1 MASRL
6 LQALNAETSRL
17 ERKYL
22 RRLTQAAEGV
32 RVAILRNLTEFYDQG
47 LPPSMASGAM
57 ASALEEKAQ
66 QAYYDL
72 ANDFYL
78 QGARLG
84 VEFSADSA
92 VKNSAAGDRAW
103 REFIDDAEA
112 MRILKARQ
120 GYCGNFYSLVLH
132 DDRILEEILTALK
145 EGDFAPVEI
154 EDRKFSKYFAD
165 RAPDLAA
172 AFKNL
177 TSGKDTAFALRRIAR
192 TEMWTARSQGTAVQT
207 LRDSEE
213 TGQEKIMRFQVI
225 ESEVLCD
232 YCRPRDNLF
241 FPAEDVPNFWEMVP
255 PIHYNCRCSIVI
267 ATKTVLR
274 RYIITDKE
282 LNRDAEKINSLPPFD
297 WGGHGL
303 GRDSRAPVP

>member
-1 MASRL
+1 MATL
-6 LQALNAETSRL
+6 LQALNTETYRL
-17 ERKYL
+17 ERKYY
-22 RRLTQAAEGV
+22 RRLNQAAQGV
-32 RVAILRNLTEFYDQG
+32 RLAILANLADFYDQG

-57 ASALEEKAQ
+57 AAALEEKAQ
-66 QAYYDL
+66 QAYYEL

-84 VEFSADSA
+84 VEFSADST
-92 VKNSAAGDRAW
+92 VKNGAAGDRAW
-103 REFIDDAEA
+103 REFIDDTEA
-112 MRILKARQ
+112 VRVLKARQ

-132 DDRILEEILTALK
+132 DDRILEEILTTLK
-145 EGDFAPVEI
+145 EGDFAPAQI
-154 EDRKFSKYFAD
+154 EERKFAKAFEA
-165 RAPDLAA
+165 RAPELAA
-172 AFKNL
+172 EFKNL

-207 LRDSEE
+207 LRDAEE
-213 TGQEKIMRFQVI
+213 TGQEKIMRFQAI

-241 FPAEDVPNFWEMVP
+241 FPAEDAPNFWEMVP

-267 ATKTVLR
+267 ATRTVLR
-274 RYIITDKE
+274 RYKITDKE
-282 LNRDAEKINSLPPFD
+282 LTRDAEKINALPPFD